1 MTEATPIN
9 CEGLSTTLTVLRIK
23 QALIT
28 AAEQKLL
35 PLKVSV
41 SQMCDRNQLKQSLG
55 QQADAVQLL

>member
-1 MTEATPIN
+1 MTKPAAIN

-23 QALIT
+23 QALMT

-41 SQMCDRNQLKQSLG
+41 SQMCDREQLIRSLG
-55 QQADAVQLL
+55 LQADKVNLI